1 MDTIKYIEKCP
12 QCGTK
17 IDSRWIETTRTE
29 LFVECMGL
37 RGGIEESG
45 IGGWHYGNQET
56 AIFNENDSVHN
67 FSIGWISIIAILF

>member
-1 MDTIKYIEKCP
+1 MDMINYIKKCP
-12 QCGTK
+12 QCGTE
-17 IDSRWIETTRTE
+17 IDSRWIETTRIK
-29 LFVECMGL
+29 LIVVCMGL
-37 RGGIEESG
+37 CGGIEEFG